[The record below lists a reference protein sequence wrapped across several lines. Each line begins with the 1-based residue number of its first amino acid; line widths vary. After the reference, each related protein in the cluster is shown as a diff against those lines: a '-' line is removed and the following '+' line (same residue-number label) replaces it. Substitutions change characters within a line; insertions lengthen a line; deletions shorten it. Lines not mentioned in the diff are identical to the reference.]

1 MTLRTVQLWAH
12 PTVGVVTLG
21 LMLRAA
27 RLGVQSRR
35 GGATAARAR
44 AAHRRLTPWVLGLA
58 AVGWLGGAATVWLD
72 RDDLEFASSGHF
84 AVGTALVATLVVA
97 ALVSRRIGVAAWAAR
112 VHPWLGAAAILTAGV
127 HVFLGLQIMPR

>member
-1 MTLRTVQLWAH
+1 MTLRTVELWAH
-12 PTVGVVTLG
+12 PAVGVVTLG

-35 GGATAARAR
+35 GGVVAARAR
-44 AAHRRLTPWVLGLA
+44 AAHRRLTPWVLALA
-58 AVGWLGGAATVWLD
+58 VIGWGGGAATVWLD
-72 RDDLEFASSGHF
+72 RDDLEFAQSGHF
-84 AVGTALVATLVVA
+84 TVALVLIATLVLA